1 MTESEEILKEAREK
15 LAELLEKD
23 DPILARWARTLHSA
37 DDLQQFSMMLRYLE
51 SQCSCC
57 HTTSCCLAAYK
68 YAVEAYAKLIDAILA
83 EAGFD
88 TRSREGHLPIPP

>member
-1 MTESEEILKEAREK
+1 MTESEEILKQAREK

-23 DPILARWARTLHSA
+23 DPLLARQAKLLHSA

-51 SQCSCC
+51 SYHYPCC
-57 HTTSCCLAAYK
+57 HAAYK
-68 YAVEAYAKLIDAILA
+68 YAVEAYAKLIEAILA

-88 TRSREGHLPIPP
+88 TRSREGRLPIPP